1 MKTFHEST
9 WWIFNCGA
17 FIGTIIAL
25 TGFLNSNIEVN
36 LKIAFCAS
44 IFILRS
50 EVRHMGYKSTLRDNK
65 NAALQRI
72 YFIKIW
78 KKFVNTYEK
87 KVYKKTDC
95 DSIESQ
101 ATELDIIK
109 EIDIKNITL
118 QAESMSDLMSY
129 ENSDSMPTL
138 NDRTGAYFLK
148 EFLVCL
154 GISMIIVKIFLH
166 N

>member
-9 WWIFNCGA
+9 WLIFNCGA

-25 TGFLNSNIEVN
+25 TGFLNSNNEVS

-65 NAALQRI
+65 NAAFQRI

-78 KKFVNTYEK
+78 KKFVNTFEK
-87 KVYKKTDC
+87 NHLTKIDY
-95 DSIESQ
+95 DSIECG

-109 EIDIKNITL
+109 EIDIENINKR
-118 QAESMSDLMSY
+118 AEGMGDLMGDL
-129 ENSDSMPTL
+129 NSEHLPPL
-138 NDRTGAYFLK
+138 NDRTGAYFLI